1 MGALDF
7 VFLLVHTLSLV
18 PLFLLDGKH
27 VDMALGINVVKLCLL
42 LIHLFFLNRLVW
54 TKTTANTEAS
64 IQIRRNNCL
73 YLHSA
78 QILMFIV
85 STVYDFSLAFNTCEG
100 DVQLKW
106 LVCSRNFTA
115 SILLELIGY

>member
-78 QILMFIV
+78 
-85 STVYDFSLAFNTCEG
+85 
-100 DVQLKW
+100 
-106 LVCSRNFTA
+106 
-115 SILLELIGY
+115 